1 MTSVQSPYAGTQ
13 AVLRAVALLKA
24 FSDSRPELS
33 LSDLARQVG
42 LNKTTAYRMLT
53 ALESEGMVLRHPQ
66 TGNYRLG
73 PGTIELGGRALR
85 TSDLRTAARV
95 ELADLATQT
104 GETPT
109 LEILA
114 GQQVLVLDEILSAH
128 RLTGA
133 QTVGTTWPIHSTSTG
148 KAIAAFLADA
158 EQLAIIHGQLQR
170 YTRQTITEPTAL
182 AAEFAEIRKRGYS
195 IAVEEVETGYAAV
208 AAPVLDVDGVPVA
221 AISVGGPVGRMDAA
235 RIEQIAVQVQESAGR
250 LSKALGYRKLED

>member
-1 MTSVQSPYAGTQ
+1 MTTSSPYAGTQ
-13 AVLRAVALLKA
+13 SVLRAVALLKA
-24 FSDSRPELS
+24 FSDARPELS

-85 TSDLRTAARV
+85 ASDIRTSARA
-95 ELADLATQT
+95 ELAELALQS

-114 GQQVLVLDEILSAH
+114 GDQVLVLDEILSAH
-128 RLTGA
+128 RLNGA
-133 QTVGTTWPIHSTSTG
+133 QTVGTLWPVHATSTG
-148 KAIAAFLADA
+148 KALAAFLPDKELMAILTGT
-158 EQLAIIHGQLQR
+158 LAR
-170 YTRQTITEPTAL
+170 FTDRTITEPKAL

-208 AAPVLDVDGVPVA
+208 AAPVLDVDGLPVA
-221 AISVGGPVGRMDAA
+221 AISVGGPVGRMDAV
-235 RIEQIAVQVQESAGR
+235 RIEQIAVMVYDATAW
-250 LSKALGYRKLED
+250 LSKSLGYRP